1 MVLLSVRVFRVDGAF
16 EPWKSKL
23 TEALC
28 ELLSLSTEPNAL
40 GSNDGPPPARVK
52 ITDNLTDVGRSQNDL
67 DPLLKDECYHL
78 ATLTCNDRTT
88 AEGWYQ
94 DVRHVEFD
102 FDETIQ

>member
-28 ELLSLSTEPNAL
+28 ELLSLSTEPNAV
-40 GSNDGPPPARVK
+40 GGDDGPPPARVK